1 MSTSVKRGD
10 SSTGLWGDLHEVMSV
25 GSPAPEVLENPW
37 PLCQYV
43 YLENGG
49 IDVSWWARLTLP
61 CGDEDP
67 VRAGCDPG
75 KPGLG
80 ALQVRVL
87 MLFWK
92 KREAVGGGQGGVV
105 LLVPLWAS

>member
-1 MSTSVKRGD
+1 MTQ
-10 SSTGLWGDLHEVMSV
+10 
-25 GSPAPEVLENPW
+25 GS
-37 PLCQYV
+37 Q
-43 YLENGG
+43 
-49 IDVSWWARLTLP
+49 
-61 CGDEDP
+61 
-67 VRAGCDPG
+67 
-75 KPGLG
+75 GLG